1 MKSNESRKVK
11 LHHDAVVALA
21 GRCGVSFSYMRQVL
35 GKRKPS
41 PSLAKKIETESR
53 GLIKKEVLL
62 PDYPWFLNGE

>member
-1 MKSNESRKVK
+1 MRSAVKKKVK

-21 GRCGVSFSYMRQVL
+21 GRCGVSFTYMRQVL

-41 PSLAKKIETESR
+41 PELARKIEIESR
-53 GLIKKEVLL
+53 GLIRKEDVL

>member
-1 MKSNESRKVK
+1 MKSTDTRKVK

-41 PSLAKKIETESR
+41 PSLAKKIEEESR
-53 GLIKKEVLL
+53 GLIKKETLL
-62 PDYPWFLNGE
+62 PDYPWFLNAE